1 MKVSIKRSGGFA
13 GLSDELGS
21 AAGSHQS
28 ALGEAVRRLKARA
41 GAEDQIGADLFRYE
55 VTVDEGGASQ
65 TLTVRDGDPHASD
78 SLRELLG
85 LVQS

>member
-65 TLTVRDGDPHASD
+65 TLTVRDGDPPASD

>member
-13 GLSDELGS
+13 GLSDDLGS

-41 GAEDQIGADLFRYE
+41 GVEEHLGADLFRYE

-65 TLTVRDGDPHASD
+65 TLTVQDADPPISP

-85 LVQS
+85 LVRS

>member
-13 GLSDELGS
+13 GLRDDLGS

-28 ALGEAVRRLKARA
+28 ALGEAVRRLKAR
-41 GAEDQIGADLFRYE
+41 GRVEEQVGADLFRYE

-65 TLTVRDGDPHASD
+65 TLTVRDADPPS
-78 SLRELLG
+78 SPTLRELLG
-85 LVQS
+85 LVRP